1 MKKTTISISF
11 EDEKLAA
18 TRRYMSKKNIDLDKE
33 LADQVERLYEKYVP
47 ANVQEYIAER
57 ENEESSS
64 PIVKRKN
71 PTENCV
77 I

>member
-33 LADQVERLYEKYVP
+33 LAEQVERLYEKYVP
-47 ANVQEYIAER
+47 ANIQEYIAER
-57 ENEESSS
+57 EDEETSS
-64 PIVKRKN
+64 PSVKRKK
-71 PTENCV
+71 PTENGV

>member
-33 LADQVERLYEKYVP
+33 LAEQVERLYEKYVP

-57 ENEESSS
+57 ENEESLA
-64 PIVKRKN
+64 PIVKRKK
-71 PTENCV
+71 TSENGG

>member
-11 EDEKLAA
+11 DDEKLAA

-33 LADQVERLYEKYVP
+33 LAEQVERLYEKYVP

-57 ENEESSS
+57 EDEESLS
-64 PIVKRKN
+64 PSAKRKK
-71 PTENCV
+71 PTENGV